1 MKLAG
6 NRPRIGV
13 VGVTGLVGRTV
24 LQVLAERHFPM
35 ANVRGFSS
43 AATAGKVHV
52 NGDLPDGTSW
62 NIASEALTEEAFDT
76 LDIAIFS
83 AGGSVSRQW
92 APIAAQ
98 RGCIVID
105 NSSAWRMHPQVPLVV
120 PEVNAK
126 ALEQHRGII
135 ANPNCST
142 IQLVC
147 VLQPIM
153 QRFPLTGVVVS
164 TYQSVSGA
172 GEKGVQALQHEL
184 QGTTFEQ
191 SPFRYPVAY
200 NTIFHELNPASLFTE
215 EEEKMKRET
224 VRILDAHF
232 PLAVTCVRVPT
243 IGGHG
248 ESVFLQSSLPMP
260 AEEIR
265 SLLAKANG
273 VVVVDNAA
281 EQLYPTPI
289 QAQHKNEV
297 FVGRIRNEDSFANAL
312 SLWIVADN
320 IRKGAATNAVQI
332 AEYIINNNHTTFST
346 PDSWT

>member
-1 MKLAG
+1 
-6 NRPRIGV
+6 
-13 VGVTGLVGRTV
+13 
-24 LQVLAERHFPM
+24 
-35 ANVRGFSS
+35 
-43 AATAGKVHV
+43 
-52 NGDLPDGTSW
+52 
-62 NIASEALTEEAFDT
+62 
-76 LDIAIFS
+76 
-83 AGGSVSRQW
+83 
-92 APIAAQ
+92 
-98 RGCIVID
+98 
-105 NSSAWRMHPQVPLVV
+105 MHPHVPLVV
-120 PEVNAK
+120 PEVNAQ
-126 ALEQHRGII
+126 ALTQHKGII

-147 VLQPIM
+147 VLQPIA
-153 QRFPLTGVVVS
+153 QQFSLTGVVVS

-184 QGTTFEQ
+184 QGSSFEQ

-224 VRILDAHF
+224 VRIMNAQF

-248 ESVFLQSSLPMP
+248 ESVFLQSSAPMP
-260 AEEIR
+260 ADEVR
-265 SLLAKANG
+265 AMLTKAPG
-273 VVVVDNAA
+273 VVVIDDPVQ
-281 EQLYPTPI
+281 QLYPTPI

-297 FVGRIRNEDSFANAL
+297 FVGRIRNEDSFQNAL

-332 AEYIINNNHTTFST
+332 AEYIINNNLTNFST
-346 PDSWT
+346 PESWT